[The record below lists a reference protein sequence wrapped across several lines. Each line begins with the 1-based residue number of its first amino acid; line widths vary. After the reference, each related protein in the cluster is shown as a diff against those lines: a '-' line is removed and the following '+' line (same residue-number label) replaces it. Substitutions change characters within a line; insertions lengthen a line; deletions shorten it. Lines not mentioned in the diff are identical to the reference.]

1 MGIAWKEQLTLS
13 YYQER
18 ILSWE
23 RILNRECVLNPL
35 EIVKDFLLFNQLFS
49 IKLLSWMELFVT
61 KNGTGDRNVL
71 D

>member
-35 EIVKDFLLFNQLFS
+35 EIVKDFFTF
-49 IKLLSWMELFVT
+49 
-61 KNGTGDRNVL
+61 
-71 D
+71 